1 MATASTPTTE
11 KETYVDLYI
20 PRGYGNDDPNE
31 FISINGKNFLLP
43 KGQVSKVPKY
53 VKEEFERSQKAQDAL
68 LRKSEALIAK
78 AQQPL

>member
-11 KETYVDLYI
+11 KEPYVDLYI

-78 AQQPL
+78 AQKPL

>member
-1 MATASTPTTE
+1 MATANTTTTE
-11 KETYVDLYI
+11 KEIYVDLYI

-31 FISINGKNFLLP
+31 FISVNGKNFLLP
-43 KGQVSKVPKY
+43 KGKTSKVPKY
-53 VKEEFERSQKAQDAL
+53 VKEEFERSQKAQEAF

>member
-1 MATASTPTTE
+1 MATENTPKTE
-11 KETYVDLYI
+11 KETYVDLFV

-43 KGQVSKVPKY
+43 KGKTSKVPKY
-53 VKEEFERSQKAQDAL
+53 VKEEFERSQKAQEAF
-68 LRKSEALIAK
+68 LRKSEALIEK

>member
-1 MATASTPTTE
+1 MATANTNTTE
-11 KETYVDLYI
+11 KETYVDLFI

-31 FISINGKNFLLP
+31 FISVNGKNFLLP
-43 KGQVSKVPKY
+43 KGKTSKVPKY
-53 VKEEFERSQKAQDAL
+53 VKEEFERSQKAQEAF